1 MNFLEFLIKLLG
13 LISFDILFGFIIWI
27 SYKYIDYK
35 YFSSLEITIL
45 KEENE
50 YLKKENQK
58 INGTS
63 TKFWD
68 KDDKI

>member
-27 SYKYIDYK
+27 LYKYIDYK

-50 YLKKENQK
+50 YLKNENKK

-68 KDDKI
+68 KEDKI